1 MGRFICQLKTNKL
14 SCEKI
19 EDKVFF
25 QEEFIRERLNGKKK
39 YLITDENIKLV
50 MYQNTKKQFY
60 LKGTFN
66 IFGNI
71 WIKDREKLEKIIFKF
86 NEEIISIKEDLEF
99 IKVAYEYLGIKFL
112 DYL

>member
-50 MYQNTKKQFY
+50 MYQNNKKQFY

-71 WIKDREKLEKIIFKF
+71 WIKDRGKLE
-86 NEEIISIKEDLEF
+86 
-99 IKVAYEYLGIKFL
+99 
-112 DYL
+112 